1 MKCEDADLLMMKYM
15 DGEITSQ
22 EAQRLNQHILACKK
36 CKEAFFI
43 YDGMMSEMIDMPQ
56 ITAPKGFECAVML
69 KIAELPQEQSVYSV
83 RDRVKILVAGTFAM
97 LLSIAALL
105 IGYRDAII
113 SSLASSEHFGAYMQ
127 NLIPV
132 VERVEM
138 QKENVISV
146 FNSAII
152 SVEHTLSA
160 SAGFIV
166 IGIVVLCVVQVALVM
181 RRNR

>member
-22 EAQRLNQHILACKK
+22 DAQRLNQHILACKE
-36 CKEAFFI
+36 CKEAFLI
-43 YDGMMSEMIDMPQ
+43 YDCMMSEMSDMPQ
-56 ITAPKGFECAVML
+56 IVSPKGFECAVML
-69 KIAELPQEQSVYSV
+69 KIAELPQTQSVYST
-83 RDRVKILVAGTFAM
+83 RDRVKIMVAGTFAM

-105 IGYRDAII
+105 ISYRDSII
-113 SSLASSEHFGAYMQ
+113 SNLANNEHLGVYMQ
-127 NLIPV
+127 NLVPV

-160 SAGFIV
+160 SAGVIV
-166 IGIVVLCVVQVALVM
+166 TGIVVLCVVQVALVM